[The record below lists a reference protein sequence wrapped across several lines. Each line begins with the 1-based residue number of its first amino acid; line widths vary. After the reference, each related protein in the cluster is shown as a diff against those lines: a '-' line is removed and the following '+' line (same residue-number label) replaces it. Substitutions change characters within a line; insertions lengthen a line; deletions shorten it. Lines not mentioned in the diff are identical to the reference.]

1 VQLEREDRTE
11 EDKHYLVALTRR
23 KSICSIVS
31 TGLVVPLVGVVSSS
45 NIPARLHLG
54 VGSETFLGR
63 YFQFFSH
70 ERSRILVH
78 RVFGDEIR
86 ACSYT
91 KCRFP
96 CSSPEPFSTS
106 LLNIT
111 LAVPFF
117 SPNTSIVRPYGLRQL
132 APIPATTSA

>member
-11 EDKHYLVALTRR
+11 EDKHYFVALTRR
-23 KSICSIVS
+23 KSICSIVPTGLSIVS

-86 ACSYT
+86 ASFYA
-91 KCRFP
+91 KSR
-96 CSSPEPFSTS
+96 
-106 LLNIT
+106 
-111 LAVPFF
+111 VRF
-117 SPNTSIVRPYGLRQL
+117 SPPNLSRHRCSISP
-132 APIPATTSA
+132 

>member
-54 VGSETFLGR
+54 VRSKAFLGR

-70 ERSRILVH
+70 EHSRILVH
-78 RVFGDEIR
+78 RVFGDEIQ
-86 ACSYT
+86 ASFYT
-91 KCRFP
+91 KCRVRFP
-96 CSSPEPFSTS
+96 PETFVD
-106 LLNIT
+106 I
-111 LAVPFF
+111 LADEA
-117 SPNTSIVRPYGLRQL
+117 RRL
-132 APIPATTSA
+132 

>member
-45 NIPARLHLG
+45 NIPVRLHLG

-63 YFQFFSH
+63 YLSVLL
-70 ERSRILVH
+70 SRTLPH
-78 RVFGDEIR
+78 
-86 ACSYT
+86 
-91 KCRFP
+91 
-96 CSSPEPFSTS
+96 SSTQSLWGRDPS
-106 LLNIT
+106 LL
-111 LAVPFF
+111 LYKV
-117 SPNTSIVRPYGLRQL
+117 
-132 APIPATTSA
+132 PIPMLAAGTFLDIVAQYHLSRALLFAKH